1 MERVSDLLREV
12 AADVLRRVK
21 DPGLGDDLVSIT
33 QVKVSPDLSSAK
45 FLVSTLAA
53 PERRPQILE
62 GLNRASGFIRH
73 EINRQ
78 VSLKRIPQVSF
89 AYDPS
94 LEQGARLLSLINEAA
109 RGLPALDEQGDS
121 GPNNASDQAS
131 GQQPADSSDGRADVQ
146 VALLDQADRQAQSS
160 ADHTACGPEGRSK
173 ACPQHSGPCHHPQEP
188 GR

>member
-1 MERVSDLLREV
+1 MSKRRMERVSDLLREV

-33 QVKVSPDLSSAK
+33 EVKVSPDLSSAK

-121 GPNNASDQAS
+121 GTDNASD
-131 GQQPADSSDGRADVQ
+131 
-146 VALLDQADRQAQSS
+146 
-160 ADHTACGPEGRSK
+160 
-173 ACPQHSGPCHHPQEP
+173 
-188 GR
+188 

>member
-1 MERVSDLLREV
+1 MSKRRMERVSDLLREV

-33 QVKVSPDLSSAK
+33 EVKVSPDLSSAK

-53 PERRPQILE
+53 PERRPEILE

-94 LEQGARLLSLINEAA
+94 LEQGARLLSLINEVA
-109 RGLPALDEQGDS
+109 RGLPTLDEQS
-121 GPNNASDQAS
+121 
-131 GQQPADSSDGRADVQ
+131 
-146 VALLDQADRQAQSS
+146 
-160 ADHTACGPEGRSK
+160 
-173 ACPQHSGPCHHPQEP
+173 HSGPDNSTDQAT
-188 GR
+188 G